1 MIRFGGGKPAKLGKY
16 ILSLIV
22 RNSGAAIPNFDAQE
36 ASLPATADHDP
47 ATSCI
52 THRVG
57 HQIQQNPLKQD
68 RVTAYPGAARYGPQ
82 CYSFFVGR
90 T

>member
-22 RNSGAAIPNFDAQE
+22 GNSGAAVPNFDAQQ
-36 ASLPATADHDP
+36 ASVPATADHDP
-47 ATSCI
+47 ATTCI

-57 HQIQQNPLKQD
+57 HQIQQNPLKQN
-68 RVTAYPGAARYGPQ
+68 RVTAHPGTARYDPQ